1 MKIANARPQIPFS
14 RRMIGP
20 VVLVVILLFAALVV
34 LGSMLPPKDGHKPIT
49 IILRYDDYSAVS
61 NTHLESQ
68 ILETLERHQLP
79 CIFAVIPCVTTNG
92 FRNPQP
98 ADSLTMDAEKI
109 ALLKPYIDRGLIEL
123 CVHGCTH
130 QTQEGKS
137 LHTLSEFSGRPY
149 EIQLQRL
156 THAKG
161 ILESQFGHTVKTFVP
176 PWGNYDDN
184 TLRAAEAAGFSII
197 SADPRGPASDE
208 QNLLYVPGTCRIHQL
223 MDAITEAR
231 SLPSSGSTLIT
242 AVIHPYDFIES
253 DKERGV
259 ITFQQFEEMLA
270 EISNDPGLRFTTA
283 AGATQLFSDL
293 SAARLIKAGS
303 LRNSSVNLLVP
314 ELLQL
319 GYPTKTYVDAKL
331 AKTLLERERV
341 WCIAIYVMGLFGI
354 VVGVNRARRILPQSW
369 SIHRKKALIVGYTL
383 LALLLLYSLFDM
395 QVYAAGLS
403 ALVGLLGVLIGA
415 TID

>member
-1 MKIANARPQIPFS
+1 MAIGNARPNISFS
-14 RRMIGP
+14 RMMIGP

-68 ILETLERHQLP
+68 LLEVLDRHQLP
-79 CIFAVIPCVTTNG
+79 SIFAVIPCVTTNG
-92 FRNPQP
+92 FRNPQS

-109 ALLKPYIDRGLIEL
+109 ALLKPYLDQGLVEL

-130 QTQEGKS
+130 QTLDGKN

-149 EIQLQRL
+149 EIQLERL
-156 THAKG
+156 AHAKG
-161 ILESQFGHTVKTFVP
+161 ILESQFGHAIKTFVP
-176 PWGNYDDN
+176 PWGNYDEN
-184 TLRAAEAAGFSII
+184 TLKAAEAAGFSII

-208 QNLLYVPGTCRIHQL
+208 RNLLYVPGTCRIHQL
-223 MDAITEAR
+223 IDAIKEAR

-242 AVIHPYDFIES
+242 AVIHPYDFIEY

-259 ITFQQFEEMLA
+259 LSFDQFSSIIA
-270 EISNDPGLRFTTA
+270 DISNDPGLRFTTA

-303 LRNSSVNLLVP
+303 LRNSSINLLVP

-319 GYPTKTYVDAKL
+319 GYPTKTYVDARL
-331 AKTLLERERV
+331 AETLLEREQV
-341 WCIAIYVMGLFGI
+341 WCIAIYVLGLFGI
-354 VVGVNRARRILPQSW
+354 VVGVNRSRKLLPSTW
-369 SIHRKKALIVGYTL
+369 RVHRKKALIVGYAL
-383 LALLLLYSLFDM
+383 FALLLLYSLFDL
-395 QVYAAGLS
+395 QVYATGLS
-403 ALVGLLGVLIGA
+403 AIVGLLGVLIGA